1 MRIILDGMGGDNAPA
16 SVVEGAVLASKEIR
30 HEILLV
36 GQEELINT
44 ELKKYKYDTN
54 KITVVNATEVISND
68 EAPVRAVRSKKDSSI
83 VRGVNMV
90 KSGEG
95 DIFISAGST
104 GALMAGGFFFLGRIQ
119 GIDRPALA
127 SVYPILGSKA
137 SLLLDAGANAEC
149 KPNNL
154 LEFGIMGNIYMEKV
168 LGREN
173 PRVGLVNLG
182 AEAAKGNTLTKA
194 AYELLEQSHLN
205 FVGNVEAR
213 EVPKGACDVIV
224 ADGFTGNVIL
234 KLTEGLAWNI
244 LQTMKRKFTDGVK
257 AKLGAALLD
266 YDGFD
271 EAGLNVMA
279 GFDLQPTREQ
289 SEQGKPIY
297 PMTRLETFCR
307 RYQVRIGIVAVPAD
321 CAQEVCDSLIA
332 CGVEAIWNFAPV
344 RLRVPEYVIVKNE
357 NLALS
362 LTALRMELKRQDHE
376 APMIL
381 AE

>member
-1 MRIILDGMGGDNAPA
+1 MRIILDGMGGDHAPA
-16 SVVEGAVLASKEIR
+16 SVVEGAVLASKKIE
-30 HEILLV
+30 HEICII
-36 GQEELINT
+36 GQEELIQA
-44 ELKKYKYDTN
+44 ELGKYKYDAA
-54 KITVVNATEVISND
+54 KITVIDAREVITND
-68 EAPVRAVRSKKDSSI
+68 DAPVRAVRSKKDSSI
-83 VRGVNMV
+83 VKGINMV
-90 KSGEG
+90 KNGEG

-104 GALMAGGFFFLGRIQ
+104 GALMAGGLFLLGRIQ

-127 SVYPILGSKA
+127 SVYPILGKKA

-205 FVGNVEAR
+205 FIGNVEAR

-244 LQTMKRKFTDGVK
+244 LQVMKKKFTDGVK
-257 AKLGAALLD
+257 AKLGAALLLDKIGELKKDFD
-266 YDGFD
+266 Y
-271 EAGLNVMA
+271 
-279 GFDLQPTREQ
+279 
-289 SEQGKPIY
+289 SEYGGAPI
-297 PMTRLETFCR
+297 L
-307 RYQVRIGIVAVPAD
+307 
-321 CAQEVCDSLIA
+321 
-332 CGVEAIWNFAPV
+332 GVKGP
-344 RLRVPEYVIVKNE
+344 IVKMHGSSSANAVMNTILKGIPFVE
-357 NLALS
+357 GKVVETIQNSVLEIEEITLS
-362 LTALRMELKRQDHE
+362 E
-376 APMIL
+376 
-381 AE
+381 

>member
-1 MRIILDGMGGDNAPA
+1 MKIILDGMGGDHAPA
-16 SVVEGAVLASKEIR
+16 AIVEGAVQASKEID
-30 HEILLV
+30 HEIHII
-36 GQEELINT
+36 GQEELINA
-44 ELKKYKYDTN
+44 ELSKYKFNPD
-54 KITVVNATEVISND
+54 KIFVIDAREVITND
-68 EAPVRAVRSKKDSSI
+68 DAPVRAVRSKKDSSI
-83 VRGVNMV
+83 VKGINKV
-90 KSGEG
+90 KNGEG

-104 GALMAGGFFFLGRIQ
+104 GALMAGGLFLLGRIQ

-154 LEFGIMGNIYMEKV
+154 LEFGIMGNIYLEKV

-257 AKLGAALLD
+257 AKLGAALLLDKIGELKKDFD
-266 YDGFD
+266 Y
-271 EAGLNVMA
+271 
-279 GFDLQPTREQ
+279 
-289 SEQGKPIY
+289 SEYGGAPI
-297 PMTRLETFCR
+297 L
-307 RYQVRIGIVAVPAD
+307 
-321 CAQEVCDSLIA
+321 
-332 CGVEAIWNFAPV
+332 GVKGP
-344 RLRVPEYVIVKNE
+344 IVKMHGSSSANGVKNTILKGIPFVE
-357 NLALS
+357 GKVVETIQNSVLEIEEITLS
-362 LTALRMELKRQDHE
+362 E
-376 APMIL
+376 
-381 AE
+381 